1 MLELHNRV
9 IRPQLLADFL
19 AGYHFAGVLQQFS
32 EDQERL
38 LAQADLF
45 GFVLAQFTGAK
56 VEFKACETT
65 SPLEVLTATVHLAVL
80 KSVPPGASYGVLL
93 NRIRRGSWPL
103 TGKLLHSCTALAR
116 AYPH

>member
-65 SPLEVLTATVHLAVL
+65 SPLEVLTATGTPRCLKVYHLVQVL
-80 KSVPPGASYGVLL
+80 VCPYVLPTL
-93 NRIRRGSWPL
+93 HFCRG
-103 TGKLLHSCTALAR
+103 
-116 AYPH
+116 